1 MSDLLSAADT
11 SGMNQWVSRTATVLA
26 TFPTWSAG
34 VRCLDLT
41 EELGELARA
50 ILIAEGR
57 KSATE
62 REEPIAQAL
71 CGVLFDVFALAQHYG
86 VDLDAEYGEQVAQ
99 LAARRA
105 SS

>member
-1 MSDLLSAADT
+1 MS
-11 SGMNQWVSRTATVLA
+11 TVLE

-34 VRCLDLT
+34 LRCLDLT
-41 EELGELARA
+41 EELGELARV

-86 VDLDAEYGEQVAQ
+86 VDLVLRVGSC
-99 LAARRA
+99 LML
-105 SS
+105 

>member
-1 MSDLLSAADT
+1 MSDLSTANAG
-11 SGMNQWVSRTATVLA
+11 GMNQWVARTETVLA
-26 TFPTWSAG
+26 AFPAWSAG

-62 REEPIAQAL
+62 SEEPVAQAL

-86 VDLDAEYGEQVAQ
+86 VDLDTEYGNQVTM

-105 SS
+105 AS